1 MNWLSHSVDGQ
12 AESRRV
18 RIPFSRLGGDC
29 LLAVGIFCG
38 VRLFC
43 GVGAETRTALTAMLA
58 TEGVA
63 PSFSAAISALGS
75 GLLFPLLLCVTAFL
89 TGLSPCGVIVS
100 WVLPVLYGAAA
111 GLTLAQLYSAGWHG
125 VFWALLIV
133 LPRVLCMRRA
143 LDGCCGECRR
153 MSQLFLAQLRPASA
167 HCGGLQLEFRAYC
180 ARFLTSGVFAL
191 ASAIWDVLMRMIC
204 SRWL

>member
-1 MNWLSHSVDGQ
+1 MKNRTKSPLRRKCANLAKRSVMLLCS
-12 AESRRV
+12 AV
-18 RIPFSRLGGDC
+18 TLALALGLVGYVLYRGLPSITTSFLTTSPSYLNDNI
-29 LLAVGIFCG
+29 GIFPNLLNT
-38 VRLFC
+38 VYILI
-43 GVGAETRTALTAMLA
+43 A
-58 TEGVA
+58 T
-63 PSFSAAISALGS
+63 
-75 GLLFPLLLCVTAFL
+75 
-89 TGLSPCGVIVS
+89 
-100 WVLPVLYGAAA
+100 
-111 GLTLAQLYSAGWHG
+111 
-125 VFWALLIV
+125 LLIV

-191 ASAIWDVLMRMIC
+191 ASAIWAVLMRMIC